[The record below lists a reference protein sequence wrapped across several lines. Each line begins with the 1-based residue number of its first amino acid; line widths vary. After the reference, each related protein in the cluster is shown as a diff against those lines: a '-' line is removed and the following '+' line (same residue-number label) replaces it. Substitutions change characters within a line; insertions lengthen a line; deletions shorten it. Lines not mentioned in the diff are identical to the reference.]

1 MPSAQRSGLS
11 ATVGLALVVGL
22 LLVAGTLAVSGGG
35 ILSTGGRLGVDAS
48 QSPSPDPASLEAA
61 NGDTVIGPVA
71 SGDPGTDEG
80 GATGAVTSFAF
91 TCDEGTITDLSRG
104 KWFLDEFVA
113 GSREEAGYDRV
124 TFRLARTGKKKA
136 SDGTSVKMEW
146 MTPSEAKSTYGAPR
160 RVQGDRAIVVTFD
173 GPVKLDANQT
183 IDQLFLEPAGV
194 EQVRNIQTFDGKDG
208 QIHAVLGLRGENCAR
223 LSVNRK
229 AWNKK
234 TPQKNANILL
244 DIERF

>member
-11 ATVGLALVVGL
+11 ATIGLALVVGL

-35 ILSTGGRLGVDAS
+35 ILSTGGRLGVDAA
-48 QSPSPDPASLEAA
+48 SPSPEPASDGRSD
-61 NGDTVIGPVA
+61 GDGTVTPIA
-71 SGDPGTDEG
+71 SSDPGTDG
-80 GATGAVTSFAF
+80 GSTGAVTSFEF

-113 GSREEAGYDRV
+113 GSREEGGYDRV

-136 SDGTSVKMEW
+136 KDGTSVKMEW
-146 MTPSEAKSTYGAPR
+146 MSPSEAKSTYGVPR
-160 RVQGDRAIVVTFD
+160 RVQGERALVITFD
-173 GPVKLDANQT
+173 GPVKIDANQT

-194 EQVRNIQTFDGKDG
+194 TQVRNIQTFDGNEG
-208 QIHAVLGLRGENCAR
+208 QVHAVLGLRGESCAR

-234 TPQKNANILL
+234 TPQRNANVLL